1 MLYHGALYDVS
12 LLLVDNL
19 LRFRGGG
26 GGGGVGGEGIL
37 KVVLGP
43 CVQYCPCEASEQN
56 RGKNKD

>member
-26 GGGGVGGEGIL
+26 GGGGEGSIL

-43 CVQYCPCEASEQN
+43 CVQN